1 MALDAKVTSKGQ
13 ITLPAKLR
21 KELGLKPGD
30 RVNFRQTKEGNYELV
45 AKTLTLEDI
54 RGMIKL
60 DGPPRTIEQIVDDVQ
75 KARDLRAEDI
85 VRRMKTAG
93 DES

>member
-30 RVNFRQTKEGNYELV
+30 RVNFRRTKEGNYELV

-75 KARDLRAEDI
+75 KARDLRAEDM

>member
-13 ITLPAKLR
+13 ITLSAKLR

-30 RVNFRQTKEGNYELV
+30 RVNFRRTKEGNYELV

>member
-30 RVNFRQTKEGNYELV
+30 RVNFRRTKEGNYELV
-45 AKTLTLEDI
+45 TKTLTLEDI

>member
-13 ITLPAKLR
+13 ITLPAELR
-21 KELGLKPGD
+21 RELGLKPGD
-30 RVNFRQTKEGNYELV
+30 RVNFRRTKEGNYELV

>member
-1 MALDAKVTSKGQ
+1 MTLDAKVTSKGQ

-30 RVNFRQTKEGNYELV
+30 RVNFRRTKEGNYELV
-45 AKTLTLEDI
+45 AQTLTLEDI

>member
-30 RVNFRQTKEGNYELV
+30 RVNFRRTKEGNYELV

-54 RGMIKL
+54 RGMIKR
-60 DGPPRTIEQIVDDVQ
+60 DGPPRTIEQIVDDVR

>member
-30 RVNFRQTKEGNYELV
+30 RVNFRRTKEGNYELV

>member
-1 MALDAKVTSKGQ
+1 MTLDAKVTSKGQ

-30 RVNFRQTKEGNYELV
+30 RVNFRRTKEGNYELV